1 MRLDRLAKFAWF
13 VLGWTVLTIIW
24 GAFVR
29 LSFSGDGC
37 GNNWPSCTGGLF
49 FSASDALPTLIEKG
63 HRHSSAIAG
72 FLVLGLAVF
81 SFFRRKSMPSV
92 FTASIVALVFVIA
105 EVLIG
110 ASLVKFGWV
119 AHDTSSER
127 AVVLGFHLAN
137 TFVLIGSLALC
148 AAWLSGMA
156 RPQWKGQG
164 AAGWALAFGI
174 IGLLMLG
181 VSGAIT
187 SLGDKLFPV
196 GTTSEAIEGALN
208 SSSHFLVRLRVL
220 HPLIAVSVG
229 VYLVLITGLLT
240 HLRKNALVSELSKW
254 VAGLFAAQ
262 ILLGLLNKFMLG
274 PTSLSLIH
282 LLVADAIWVAFVI
295 WGFACVAE
303 GVEKAE
309 QVAPPTADLG
319 RATYKD
325 YLILTKPRVISLLL
339 FTTLTALFAAAG
351 GKPGFVLFF
360 AVAVGGYMAA
370 GAANAINMVI
380 DRDIDASMK
389 RTASR
394 PTVTQK
400 IPSGHALYFAFS
412 LALMS
417 FALLWGAANLLTA
430 MLALAGLAF
439 YVVVYTL
446 MLKRRTWHNIVIGG
460 AAGAF
465 PPLVGWAAFT
475 NELTPL
481 AWMLFAIIFVW
492 TPVHFWALALM
503 IKDDYA
509 KANVPMLPVVHGERA
524 TVIQIAI
531 YGVVTAIISI
541 LPVFMHPAKGPG
553 VAQLYLWTAV
563 VLNVILLVRCVQLY
577 ITIDRPHAL
586 KLYKFSMLYLA
597 ILFLI
602 FAIDCAIPSGGSV
615 SSTQTTVRHG
625 RLLGGSDGD
634 IRPGFVM
641 KSKEC
646 VNGSVI

>member
-1 MRLDRLAKFAWF
+1 
-13 VLGWTVLTIIW
+13 
-24 GAFVR
+24 R

-37 GNNWPSCTGGLF
+37 GSHWPSCNGQL
-49 FSASDALPTLIEKG
+49 LPSLTNAKEMIEYS
-63 HRHSSAIAG
+63 HRITSAIDG
-72 FLVLGLAVF
+72 LLILVLAGIV
-81 SFFRRKSMPSV
+81 FFRRKLVPGALI
-92 FTASIVALVFVIA
+92 ASLVALAFVIA
-105 EVLIG
+105 EVIIG
-110 ASLVKFGWV
+110 RGLVTFGWV
-119 AHDTSSER
+119 AYDKSSER
-127 AVVLGFHLAN
+127 AVVLAVHLAN
-137 TFVLIGSLALC
+137 TFILVGALALC
-148 AAWLSGMA
+148 AAWLSGMP
-156 RPQWKGQG
+156 RPRWKGQG
-164 AAGWALAFGI
+164 AVGWALGFGVA
-174 IGLLMLG
+174 GLLILG

-196 GTTSEAIEGALN
+196 GSTDEAIRGALDG
-208 SSSHFLVRLRVL
+208 SSHFLVRLRIL

-240 HLRKNALVSELSKW
+240 HLRKSSLVSEMSKW
-254 VAGLFAAQ
+254 VAGLFAVQ
-262 ILLGLLNKFMLG
+262 ILLGLANKFMLA

-282 LLVADAIWVAFVI
+282 LFVADAIWVAFIV

-309 QVAPPTADLG
+309 DVAAPTEDLG

-339 FTTLTALFAAAG
+339 FTTLTALFAASG
-351 GKPGFVLFF
+351 GWPGLWLFL
-360 AVAVGGYMAA
+360 AVTVGGYMAA

-412 LALMS
+412 LALLS
-417 FALLWGAANLLTA
+417 FALLWWAANLLSA

-465 PPLVGWAAFT
+465 PPLVGWAAAT

-481 AWMLFAIIFVW
+481 AWLLFAIIFVW

-509 KANVPMLPVVHGERA
+509 KANIPMLPVVHGERA

-531 YGVVTAIISI
+531 YGVVTAVISI
-541 LPVFMHPAKGPG
+541 LPAFMHPAHGPG
-553 VAQLYLWTAV
+553 VAQLYLWSAV

-577 ITIDRPHAL
+577 VTTDRPHAL

-597 ILFLI
+597 LLFLI
-602 FAIDCAIPSGGSV
+602 FAIDCAIPSGGAV
-615 SSTQTTVRHG
+615 SSTQTTLSHG
-625 RLLGGSDGD
+625 RLLTGADMDPCS
-634 IRPGFVM
+634 R
-641 KSKEC
+641 
-646 VNGSVI
+646 